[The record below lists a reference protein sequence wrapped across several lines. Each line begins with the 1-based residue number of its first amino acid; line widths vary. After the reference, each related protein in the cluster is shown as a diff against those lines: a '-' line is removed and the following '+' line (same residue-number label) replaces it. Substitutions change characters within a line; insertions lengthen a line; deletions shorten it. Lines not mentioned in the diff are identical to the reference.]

1 MEWSKIKNIII
12 LILLGLNLFLLV
24 MVASQEL
31 QSRQFRQEARTEAVA
46 LLQRN
51 GIQVE
56 SSRLPADTSLP
67 TLTLEE
73 NPAAGE
79 TLARALLG
87 ADAAQQSSGVRA
99 VYTSPQGEMEAFST
113 GRFAVDFAAE
123 ALPVGD
129 STPESHASALLQ
141 RAGIQAEY
149 LESTSA
155 EGIQVLTY
163 RQQWSDTPVFNAQIT
178 LAYTDGALRH
188 MEGVLLPTGSSA
200 QQQEETIT
208 VATLLVRFLSQRNE
222 SGRMFSQIL
231 SLVPGYHFSGTR
243 PFTLTPAWYI
253 TTDTGTYLLSALDGS
268 LL

>member
-31 QSRQFRQEARTEAVA
+31 RSHQLRQEARTEAVS

-56 SSRLPADTSLP
+56 YARLPADTALP

-73 NPAAGE
+73 NTAAGE
-79 TLARALLG
+79 TLARTLLG
-87 ADAAQQSSGVRA
+87 EDIEQQSSGVRA
-99 VYTSPQGEMEAFST
+99 VYTSSLGEMEAFST
-113 GRFAVDFAAE
+113 GRFAVNFRAE
-123 ALPVGD
+123 AMTLED
-129 STPESHASALLQ
+129 STPESHAAALLQ

-155 EGIQVLTY
+155 EGIQILTY
-163 RQQWSDTPVFNAQIT
+163 RQKWSDTPVFNAQIT
-178 LAYTDGALRH
+178 LSYMGGSLRH
-188 MEGVLLPTGSSA
+188 MEGVLLPTGSST
-200 QQQEETIT
+200 QEQEDTIT

-243 PFTLTPAWYI
+243 PFTLIPAWYV